1 MTFLLR
7 RCTFDFHCLIEKKRF
22 DVFLIIP
29 GVYAFGFLFML
40 PQLFVNYKVSS
51 SRALTFHTILT
62 FDIEQ
67 ITFLILCH
75 ISALKEEKQR

>member
-51 SRALTFHTILT
+51 SVHTILT
-62 FDIEQ
+62 FNIKQ

-75 ISALKEEKQR
+75 ISALKEEKLR